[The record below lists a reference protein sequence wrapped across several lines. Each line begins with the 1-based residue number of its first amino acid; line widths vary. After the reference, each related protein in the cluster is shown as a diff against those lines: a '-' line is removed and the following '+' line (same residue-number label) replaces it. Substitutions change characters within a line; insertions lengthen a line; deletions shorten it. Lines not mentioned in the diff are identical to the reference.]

1 MYVLKFNSPIL
12 PFAKFPLTHNR
23 YIQEFIKMYEEDKDK
38 VTRVLGV
45 HFPKNNNTQAEGAVG
60 IEITI
65 SKKNQMTMIESVASD
80 RFRVDEYDATTN
92 FAKVSPVADVTLD
105 EAFGTQDSKSGLE
118 LN

>member
-1 MYVLKFNSPIL
+1 
-12 PFAKFPLTHNR
+12 
-23 YIQEFIKMYEEDKDK
+23 
-38 VTRVLGV
+38 
-45 HFPKNNNTQAEGAVG
+45 
-60 IEITI
+60 
-65 SKKNQMTMIESVASD
+65 MIESQASD